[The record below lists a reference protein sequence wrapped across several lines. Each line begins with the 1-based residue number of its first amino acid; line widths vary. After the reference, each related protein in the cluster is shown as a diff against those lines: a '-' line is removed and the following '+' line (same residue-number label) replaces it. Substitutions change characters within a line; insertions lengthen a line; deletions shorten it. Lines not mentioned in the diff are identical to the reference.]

1 MLRTVSSF
9 RTQSGVT
16 YLFMMTA
23 VVVMGLLLTVAA
35 KQYKMAI
42 QREAEADLLQQG
54 IEIQT
59 ALMGYS
65 AAMKAS
71 GGQQEDYYPVTLD
84 QLTRPPRPFL
94 RKPYLDPMTGK
105 PWDYIRAPT
114 GGIMGVRSR
123 SRDETIKRGD
133 FPPAVRHF
141 EGLTRYSDWVFQHP
155 NPSTSG
161 GGSPQ
166 PSGGPPGTPPSA
178 PGSQPSQGSSP
189 PPGPPVKP

>member
-1 MLRTVSSF
+1 MSSF
-9 RTQSGVT
+9 RAQSGAT

-65 AAMKAS
+65 AAMKAG

-94 RKPYLDPMTGK
+94 RKPYPDPMTGK
-105 PWDYIRAPT
+105 SWEYIRAPT
-114 GGIMGVRSR
+114 GGIMGIRSR
-123 SRDETIKRGD
+123 SRDDTIKRKD
-133 FPPAVRHF
+133 FPPEVRHF

-155 NPSTSG
+155 NPSTSSG
-161 GGSPQ
+161 AAAQ
-166 PSGGPPGTPPSA
+166 PPGGPPGAPPSA
-178 PGSQPSQGSSP
+178 PASKLPEGSSP
-189 PPGPPVKP
+189 PQGPPVKP